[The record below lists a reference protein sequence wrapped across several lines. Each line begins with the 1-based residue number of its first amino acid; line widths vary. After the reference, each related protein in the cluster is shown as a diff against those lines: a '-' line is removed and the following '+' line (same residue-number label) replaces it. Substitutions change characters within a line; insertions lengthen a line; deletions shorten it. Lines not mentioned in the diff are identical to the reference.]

1 MPLKLG
7 AYHMI
12 GQDDW
17 EPQRTNNFEVQ
28 FPGLGQLFSIDQNL
42 ALPGNASDLLTLS
55 VKSVDY
61 PSTEIS
67 NLQVSY
73 GNNSI
78 NFAGKPSYGNVQI
91 VVNDFIGLQ
100 TERIIMAWS
109 KLVYNPKNETVGWAS
124 QYKRDG
130 YLFEYSPD
138 GTVARKTQLRGCW
151 PGTVS
156 PGGFDN
162 DNNSIREISVTFYVD
177 VAIPL
182 DS

>member
-28 FPGLGQLFSIDQNL
+28 FPNLGQLFSIDQEL

-61 PSTEIS
+61 PSTNIDK
-67 NLQVSY
+67 LTVSY

-78 NFAGKPSYGNVQI
+78 NFAGKPSYGDVSI
-91 VVNDFIGLQ
+91 VVNDYIGIQ

-109 KLVYNPKNETVGWAS
+109 ALVYNPKNETVGWAS

-130 YLFEYSPD
+130 YLFAYSPD
-138 GTVARKTQLRGCW
+138 GKIARKTQLRGCF
-151 PGTVS
+151 PGTVQ
-156 PGGFDN
+156 PGSFSN
-162 DNNSIREISVTFYVD
+162 DDNSIREISVTFYCD